1 MQEQTF
7 PKRTVL
13 IIEENPDYCE
23 LFHEAVR
30 QPDVANETNIVHSME
45 SAWMFLQA
53 ARTSPHPRLPHL
65 ILLDLEPEH
74 SRTFLRR
81 FRADPGLAS
90 IPVAMLVS
98 SDDPKDL
105 HTCHASGANGY
116 VVKPD
121 TFDELVGL
129 VADLCRHG
137 LGQQRCFGSSPS
149 RGEQAP

>member
-1 MQEQTF
+1 MQGQTF

-13 IIEENPDYCE
+13 IIEENPGYCE
-23 LFHEAVR
+23 LFHEAAR

-74 SRTFLRR
+74 SRTFLQR

-149 RGEQAP
+149 RGEQTP

>member
-30 QPDVANETNIVHSME
+30 QPDVTNETNIVHSME
-45 SAWMFLQA
+45 SAWMFLRTAQ
-53 ARTSPHPRLPHL
+53 TSPHPRLPHL

-74 SRTFLRR
+74 SRQFIRR

-98 SDDPKDL
+98 SDDPKDIDA
-105 HTCHASGANGY
+105 CYASEANGY

-129 VADLCRHG
+129 IADLCRHG
-137 LGQQRCFGSSPS
+137 LGPQQCFGASPS
-149 RGEQAP
+149 REEQVP